1 MGFSS
6 CSEYFRRDR
15 RPRDQPAEELT
26 SKKAWT
32 KKNPDKEKPDF
43 SLMRVIKLVVVIQ
56 GNYDRLLCPL
66 RDRSQGPTC
75 GETRVNGLG
84 SFHDEGTF
92 WEG

>member
-1 MGFSS
+1 
-6 CSEYFRRDR
+6 
-15 RPRDQPAEELT
+15 
-26 SKKAWT
+26 
-32 KKNPDKEKPDF
+32 
-43 SLMRVIKLVVVIQ
+43 MRVIKLVVVIQ
-56 GNYDRLLCPL
+56 GSYDRLLCPL